1 MTMPPLF
8 ALEIP
13 SDVTELAGARAG
25 IRGWLTSE
33 VDEPTIAA
41 DLLAVASEFLLHAI
55 VRSGGTGSVYLVG
68 ERRAGGVHLAVRAS
82 IPAHAKLRRLCLPD
96 DPLAPGALGRRM
108 VEECCDDVRISA
120 GGTAAAECW
129 RGVA

>member
-1 MTMPPLF
+1 MPPPF

-13 SDVTELAGARAG
+13 SDVTELLGARAG
-25 IRGWLTSE
+25 VREWLATE
-33 VDEPTIAA
+33 IGDPLVAA

-68 ERRAGGVHLAVRAS
+68 ERRPGGVHLAVRSS
-82 IPAHAKLRRLCLPD
+82 IRADATARVLRLPD

-108 VEECCDDVRISA
+108 VEECCDDVRISD
-120 GGTAAAECW
+120 GHSTAAAECW